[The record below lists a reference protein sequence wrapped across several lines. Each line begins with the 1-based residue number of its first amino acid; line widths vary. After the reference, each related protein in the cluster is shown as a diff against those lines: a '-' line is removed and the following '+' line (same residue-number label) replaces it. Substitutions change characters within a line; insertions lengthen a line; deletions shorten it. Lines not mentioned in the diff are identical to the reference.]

1 MARIID
7 TNIIIRFLTSND
19 PLLVEKIAEYLKK
32 PENKFVL
39 TDVAIAELVWVLLSV
54 YTLPKETIIDKIGG
68 LIELPNFI
76 LSKSVIS
83 RTLALY
89 SQHNIDYIDAYLAAY
104 AIENEIKEIVSY
116 DKDLNKIKSL
126 KRVEP

>member
-1 MARIID
+1 
-7 TNIIIRFLTSND
+7 
-19 PLLVEKIAEYLKK
+19 LVEKIANYLKN
-32 PENKFVL
+32 PGTKFVL

-54 YTLPKETIIDKIGG
+54 YTLPKETIIEKIEG
-68 LIELPNFI
+68 LIELSNFI
-76 LSKSVIS
+76 LSKSLIS

-89 SQHNIDYIDAYLAAY
+89 SQNNIDYIDAYLAAY
-104 AIENEIKEIVSY
+104 AIENEITEIVSY